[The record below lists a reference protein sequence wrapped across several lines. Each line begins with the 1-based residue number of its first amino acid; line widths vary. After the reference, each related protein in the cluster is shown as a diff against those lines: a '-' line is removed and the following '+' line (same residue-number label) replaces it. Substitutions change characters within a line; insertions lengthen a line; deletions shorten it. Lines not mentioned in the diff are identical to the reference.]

1 MPHSTY
7 LADQMG
13 HAALDP
19 TGTFEAGSYG
29 SFTLVYTAGPFGID
43 DSGGIKISFRTTT
56 DMGKPQFAD
65 PKGRNYTTAEASNG
79 AALHCLFDR
88 INIRPWVH
96 TLYIRLIGGFLRA
109 GEQITVRFG
118 DRRRGSEGIRLQTN
132 AEVDFPFKIYVDA
145 FATYDFVELPASPS
159 IGLVPGPVAEW
170 RAIMPTLRRPSEA
183 FRLAITK
190 LDRWGNPG
198 AAGGGAFALSSTL
211 PVKGLPDHIAIAPD
225 EGARLLDG
233 LSVDRPGDLVV
244 TLTNGAGDTV
254 ARSNPLRVAA
264 GLASFWADFHGQ
276 SGETVGSGSAR
287 DYFAFARDQA
297 LLDIVGHQGN
307 DFQITEAFW
316 DELNRLTRE
325 FHEPGRFVTMP
336 GYEWSGNTGV
346 GGDRNVFFRHEGRV
360 IHRSSHAL
368 VMDGRNGNTACH
380 TATDLFAAL
389 AGEEAVTFAHVGG
402 RYADIAVGH
411 DGRIERSVEIHSTWG
426 TFEWLLHDAFRLG
439 YRVGVVCNSDD
450 HKGRPGLASPG
461 ASLFGAIGGL
471 TCVKLRALTRDAVFE
486 ALRRRHHYGTTGI
499 RLHLDLRA
507 TFADG
512 AELFADDPALGPTT
526 SRPTSN
532 AGMGDIVRAQGSA
545 HLTVEAVAPAPVER
559 IDVFRGPTLIATRRP
574 FPTTAPS
581 RRLRVIW
588 EGAEYRGRGRQVIWD
603 GDARISGNRALRVR
617 PVNFLNPERRIEA
630 DGGTH
635 LRWTSLTTG
644 NLAGMELWLDDPA
657 AGEIDVATKPASTR
671 WRIAD
676 IGYEDLI
683 IEAGGLGRRL
693 RAYRLPEEN
702 AHFAFSFDLDVAIE
716 PGHDNPFFVRVTLE
730 DGHQAWS
737 SPLYVIP

>member
-13 HAALDP
+13 SATLEP
-19 TGTFEAGSYG
+19 TGSFEAGSYG
-29 SFTLVYTAGPFGID
+29 SFTLAYTAGPFGID

-56 DMGKPQFAD
+56 DMGKPQFTD

-79 AALHCLFDR
+79 AALHLLFDR

-96 TLYIRLIGGFLRA
+96 TLYVRLIGGFLRA
-109 GEQITVRFG
+109 GEKITVRFG
-118 DRRRGSEGIRLQTN
+118 DRRQGSEGIRLQTN
-132 AEVDFPFKIYVDA
+132 AETYFPFKVYVDA
-145 FATYDFVELPASPS
+145 FATYDFTELPDSPA
-159 IGLVPGPVAEW
+159 IDLVPGPVSEW
-170 RAIMPTLRRPSEA
+170 RVIAPTLRRPDEK
-183 FRLAITK
+183 FRLALVK

-198 AAGGGAFALSSTL
+198 ASGGGRFTLTCTL
-211 PVKGLPDHIAIAPD
+211 PVKGLPERIAVGPD
-225 EGARLLDG
+225 EGTVLLDE
-233 LSVDRPGDLVV
+233 LAASQPGDLVV
-244 TLTNGAGDTV
+244 ALTDEAGNAI
-254 ARSNPLRVAA
+254 ARSNPTRVVA
-264 GLASFWADFHGQ
+264 GNTSSYWSDFHGQ
-276 SGETVGSGSAR
+276 SGETVGSGTAR

-325 FHEPGRFVTMP
+325 FQEPGRFVTMP

-346 GGDRNVFFRHEGRV
+346 GGDRNVFFKREGRV

-368 VMDGRNGNTACH
+368 VTDGRDGNTAAH
-380 TATDLFAAL
+380 TATDLFSAL
-389 AGEEAVTFAHVGG
+389 ADQEAVTFAHVGG

-471 TCVKLRALTRDAVFE
+471 TCLRLPALTRDHVFE
-486 ALRRRHHYGTTGI
+486 ALRRRHHYGTTGT
-499 RLHLDLRA
+499 RLHLDIRA
-507 TFADG
+507 SFDEG
-512 AELFADDPALGPTT
+512 EIFDEDPSLGPAASGRTT
-526 SRPTSN
+526 T
-532 AGMGDIVRAQGSA
+532 ATMGDIVRTRGPVR
-545 HLTVEAVAPAPVER
+545 LAVDVAAPAPIEKVD
-559 IDVFRGPTLIATRRP
+559 IFRGTELIATRRP
-574 FPTTAPS
+574 YDASGPS

-588 EGAEYRGRGRQVIWD
+588 EGAEYRGRGRQVTWD
-603 GDARISGNRALRVR
+603 GEARLTGNRALRAA
-617 PVNFLNPERRIEA
+617 PVNFLNPERRLTA

-635 LRWTSLTTG
+635 LRWASVTTG
-644 NLAGMELWLDDPA
+644 NLAGMELWLDDA
-657 AGEIDVATKPASTR
+657 SAGKIAISTKPASPK
-671 WRIAD
+671 WKIAE
-676 IGYEDLI
+676 IGYQETVV
-683 IEAGGLGRRL
+683 EAGGLGRRI

-702 AHFAFSFDLDVAIE
+702 TYRAFAFSLDVPVAPE
-716 PGHDNPFFVRVTLE
+716 RDNPIYARVTLE